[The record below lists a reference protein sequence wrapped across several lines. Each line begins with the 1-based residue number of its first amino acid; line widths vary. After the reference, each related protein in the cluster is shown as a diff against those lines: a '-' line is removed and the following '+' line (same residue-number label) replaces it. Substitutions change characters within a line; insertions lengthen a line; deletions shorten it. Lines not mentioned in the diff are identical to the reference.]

1 MRGLNSLI
9 KVFPLRV
16 AALLAA
22 AVMLPGCGIFSAKS
36 KITVPQLLTPL
47 VEADTPR
54 LLEEINRFAGVRSLS
69 GKIDITFLDT
79 SFAQCGIADLY
90 RTAEG
95 RLIVQRPGQIFLDI
109 SFLNVE
115 IAEMSSDGE
124 RFWAAL
130 KQGELR
136 RFVTGRNRADYEKL
150 AANGG
155 DAANPDCRRGGKVE
169 QAARQRATVS
179 ALSSLRPQH
188 FSDALLVPPSLNN
201 DPAVYYARGEDFQE
215 EPDTRVGAKKNAR
228 VVRSYYVLSEFKTAE
243 PGRATLLRRFWFDR
257 VGAIRLARV
266 QTYDERGQLITDVVY
281 GAQKPFSQGQL
292 LPAQLEL
299 TRPQEHYSI
308 RVAFQDPAEVRVNQP
323 FGPETFVLQNESNL
337 PEVDLDAM
345 KKEGKPAAVNQR
357 P

>member
-1 MRGLNSLI
+1 
-9 KVFPLRV
+9 V

-22 AVMLPGCGIFSAKS
+22 VVMLPGCGIFSAKS
-36 KITVPQLLTPL
+36 KIAVPQLLTPL

-54 LLEEINRFAGVRSLS
+54 LLEEVNRFAGVRSLS

-130 KQGELR
+130 KQGDLR

-150 AANGG
+150 AANG

-188 FSDALLVPPSLNN
+188 FGDALLVPPSLT

-308 RVAFQDPAEVRVNQP
+308 RIAFQDPTEVRVNQP
-323 FGPETFVLQNESNL
+323 FGPDTFVLKNDSNL
-337 PEVDLDAM
+337 REVDLDAM
-345 KKEGKPAAVNQR
+345 KKEGEAGNRQKP
-357 P
+357 

>member
-9 KVFPLRV
+9 KVFPLRA
-16 AALLAA
+16 AALLLA
-22 AVMLPGCGIFSAKS
+22 AVVLLPGCGIFSPKS

-54 LLEEINRFAGVRSLS
+54 LLEEVNRFAGVRSLS

-95 RLIVQRPGQIFLDI
+95 RLIVQRPGQIYLDI
-109 SFLNVE
+109 SFLTYK
-115 IAEMSSDGE
+115 IAEMSSNGE

-130 KQGELR
+130 KQGDEKYR
-136 RFVTGRNRADYEKL
+136 NFVTGRNSAAYGKL
-150 AANGG
+150 SANG

-169 QAARQRATVS
+169 QAARERATVS

-188 FSDALLVPPSLNN
+188 FSDALLVPPSVT
-201 DPAVYYARGEDFQE
+201 DESVYYARGEDFQE
-215 EPDTRVGAKKNAR
+215 EPDTRVGAKKSAR
-228 VVRSYYVLSEFKTAE
+228 VVRSYYVLSEFTTAG

-308 RVAFQDPAEVRVNQP
+308 RIAFQDPTEVRVNQP
-323 FGPETFVLQNESNL
+323 FGPETFVLKNESNL
-337 PEVDLDAM
+337 REVDLDAM
-345 KKEGKPAAVNQR
+345 KKEGGAVNRQ

>member
-22 AVMLPGCGIFSAKS
+22 VVMLPGCGIFSAKS

-54 LLEEINRFAGVRSLS
+54 LLEEVNRFAGVRSMS

-95 RLIVQRPGQIFLDI
+95 RLIVQRPGQIYLDI
-109 SFLNVE
+109 SFLTYK

-130 KQGELR
+130 KQGEAKNR
-136 RFVTGRNRADYEKL
+136 KFVTGRNNAAYGKL
-150 AANGG
+150 AANG
-155 DAANPDCRRGGKVE
+155 DAATNPDCRRGGKVG
-169 QAARQRATVS
+169 QAARERATVS

-188 FSDALLVPPSLNN
+188 FGDALLVPPSLT

-281 GAQKPFSQGQL
+281 GAQKPFNQGQL

-308 RVAFQDPAEVRVNQP
+308 RIAFQDPTEVRVNQP
-323 FGPETFVLQNESNL
+323 FGPETFVLKNESNL

-345 KKEGKPAAVNQR
+345 KKEAKP
-357 P
+357 